1 MSKQKIKRGLYWHLH
16 HGVLLEYCHNEAGR
30 RLYIDTHK
38 PESERA
44 LRNLLFK
51 PVKGKLPKEVVETAK
66 AYEKAYEKRV
76 EAYKKAYEAKEKA
89 YEAKEK
95 AYKANISVI
104 EALHKQEC
112 KNCPWDGYTIFPK
125 ETKDET
131 V

>member
-51 PVKGKLPKEVVETAK
+51 PVKGKLPKEVVEAAK
-66 AYEKAYEKRV
+66 AYEEAYEKAYEK
-76 EAYKKAYEAKEKA
+76 AMKA
-89 YEAKEK
+89 
-95 AYKANISVI
+95 
-104 EALHKQEC
+104 
-112 KNCPWDGYTIFPK
+112 
-125 ETKDET
+125 
-131 V
+131 

>member
-16 HGVLLEYCHNEAGR
+16 HRVLLEYCHNEAGR

-51 PVKGKLPKEVVETAK
+51 PVKGKLPKEVVEAAK

-76 EAYKKAYEAKEKA
+76 EAYKKAYEKAMKA

-112 KNCPWDGYTIFPK
+112 NCPWDGNTIFPK